1 MILLWAGLAIGAVYA
16 LVAVGCNI
24 VFIAS
29 GVFNFAQA
37 YVLMIGSFT
46 ALISGAQLGLPLW
59 AAIIFCAVVGALVG
73 AVEEV
78 VAIRRLSGKG
88 ADNELVTTLGFSVIL
103 SGIAFVIWGPN
114 PLSVSYFAGQTAFD
128 FLGGRIEF
136 SDVLLILVS
145 ILVAGAT
152 GLFARKS
159 IIGLAGLA
167 TAEDRAAAMLRG
179 VNVKA
184 LSLGAFALGGA
195 LVAAGAPLVA
205 SKTLASYSLG
215 DSIAV
220 KVFVVLAIGGIG
232 SQRGALVGGF
242 AVGLVEVFS
251 ARYLGGDWAGISVFI
266 LLVIVLL
273 VRPSGLFGQ
282 IKKRVV

>member
-1 MILLWAGLAIGAVYA
+1 MTLIWAGLAIGAVYA
-16 LVAVGCNI
+16 IVGVGCNI

-37 YVLMIGSFT
+37 YILMIGTFI
-46 ALISGAQLGLPLW
+46 ALMCGAQLGLPLW
-59 AAIIFCAVVGALVG
+59 AAVILCLVVGGVIG

-88 ADNELVTTLGFSVIL
+88 ANNELVTTLGFSVLL
-103 SGIAFVIWGPN
+103 SGIAFVVWGAN
-114 PLSVSYFAGQTAFD
+114 PLSVSYFSGQVAFD
-128 FLGGRIEF
+128 LFGGRVEL
-136 SDVLLILVS
+136 SDVLLIVVA
-145 ILVAGAT
+145 ILLAGVV

-167 TAEDRAAAMLRG
+167 TAEDRPAAMLRG

-184 LSLGAFALGGA
+184 LSWGAFALGGA
-195 LVAAGAPLVA
+195 LVAATAPLIA

-220 KVFVVLAIGGIG
+220 KAFVVLAIGGIG
-232 SQRGALVGGF
+232 SQRGALIGGI
-242 AVGLVEVFS
+242 AIGLIEVFS
-251 ARYLGGDWAGISVFI
+251 ARYLGGDWAGISVFV
-266 LLVIVLL
+266 LLIVVLL
-273 VRPSGLFGQ
+273 VRPQGVFGQ
-282 IKKRVV
+282 TKKRVV